1 VKPVL
6 DYLRQLPPPLLWL
19 CGYFALVILI
29 SLGVSCYR
37 YGWREVWQG
46 LCRFL
51 AFPVGIL
58 FAGLVWFPLGLG
70 FGILAGVF
78 FFLKGFWL
86 FRDYKIVAN
95 TPLIP
100 IHSVALGFVS
110 IRGKAQSDHPIA
122 SPVSGTPCCLYKV
135 EIARLGGG
143 PEGGLQDKWSIVVG
157 SRFSLSDDTGKMAV
171 DAHDVDED
179 EYDVPP
185 NYSGEMHGGN
195 LSAIPQLACPG
206 QIVTA
211 LRKIDEVLRT
221 NLHEK
226 AESRLRRPEWVPDGN
241 YYVEEFLMLPGKEY
255 QVTGTCVENPD
266 SQDATDRYLICKS
279 GNQGTFAI
287 SSKIGQKKQ
296 IGLLSSAVGMIIGGA
311 ALILMCGLILVLTLS
326 E

>member
-1 VKPVL
+1 MKPVL

-19 CGYFALVILI
+19 GGYFALVILI

-37 YGWREVWQG
+37 YGWREVGQG

-51 AFPVGIL
+51 AIPLTVLIGFCV
-58 FAGLVWFPLGLG
+58 FSPLGIV

-100 IHSVALGFVS
+100 IHSVALGLVS
-110 IRGKAQSDHPIA
+110 IRGEAQSDRLIT

-135 EIARLGGG
+135 EIAQLGGG
-143 PEGGLQDKWSIVVG
+143 PEGGLQAKWSIVVG
-157 SRFSLSDDTGKMAV
+157 SRFSLSDDTGKVAV

-185 NYSGEMHGGN
+185 GDSGEMHGGN

-206 QIVTA
+206 QIVWA

-266 SQDATDRYLICKS
+266 SQDSTDRHLICKS

-296 IGLLSSAVGMIIGGA
+296 TGLLSSAVGMIIGGA
-311 ALILMCGLILVLTLS
+311 ALILVFAFILVHVLS